1 MRAGLIIA
9 LIPVLLTN
17 LLSAQDDIKIVW
29 DYNNLSFKQFIAAAE
44 EQTGARFYFR
54 DDWVEDLRPEDY
66 PGRES
71 LFELFSEMFKGRL
84 LYFYRNED
92 GDVIITKDFEIGRID
107 FHATEKKFFTIEE
120 YSFEEERQ
128 KIIEN
133 LYIEIGNPAD
143 RNKPGNADISGYI
156 IESDTR
162 ETLSGATVFVEGLST
177 GTVSNQDG
185 FFNLNLPRGAHVIQ
199 FTFVG
204 MKQKRI
210 FVNVYG
216 PGILNVE
223 MNSVL
228 IPLREAVVYARRNTI
243 LQRQESGMVKI
254 DIEAV
259 KFQPTSLGEPDITK
273 SILLIPGVQSV
284 GEGSIGFNVRGGSS
298 DQNLMLLYGAPVYYP
313 SHFFGFF
320 TSVNADII
328 KEFTVYKGGIPSRYG
343 GRISSVIDI
352 NTKEGN
358 RREVTGNT
366 GISPVTTHLLVEGP
380 IRQDIASFVLAG
392 RTTYSNWILGLFDDP
407 ALQNSKAS
415 FYDVNS
421 SISWD
426 LNKKNKLIISSY
438 MSHDAFRLRS
448 DTLYKYDNNIVS
460 ARLRHLFTERHY
472 AIFTLDNSYFSY
484 NLTGSKPVTEA
495 FSLSHRINSADLK
508 ADFSFFQG
516 RHEIRYGAGLTHHS
530 VLPGNHLPQND
541 SSLIIPERIPAERAL
556 EGALYFD
563 ERYSFSDAVFVNAG
577 IRFSTFHSIGPA
589 SVFIYN
595 PELSKQKLSVID
607 TVNFGKGEVISRY
620 AGPEFRFSVNIRTS
634 ENSSLKIN
642 YNHMRQY
649 LHLLSNTISISPTDT
664 WKLSDY
670 YLKPQTGDQYAAGF
684 YKLLA
689 GGRIEASV
697 EVYYKHVKNMVD
709 YKGMAD
715 LVMNDHI
722 EMDLAPVRGKAYGL
736 ELLFKKTAGR
746 SRWDAGYT
754 WARTLLQSTGRYWD
768 ESINSGK
775 WFPANYD
782 KPHNLALT
790 YTFLYSR
797 RLSFSA
803 NFTWSTGRPVTYPL
817 TSYYFGNRLV
827 VQYSERNQFRIPDYA
842 RLDVSCTINGNLR
855 YNKIANPHL
864 IISVY
869 NLLGRDNVYSVY
881 FRNDNNII
889 HGYRLSVFTRAI
901 PSVSYNFD
909 F

>member
-1 MRAGLIIA
+1 MRAGLLIA
-9 LIPVLLTN
+9 SVSVLLTN

-29 DYNNLSFKQFIAAAE
+29 DYNNLSFKQFITAAE

-54 DDWVEDLRPEDY
+54 DEWVEDLRPGDY
-66 PGRES
+66 PGKES
-71 LFELFSEMFKGRL
+71 LFELFSEMFKDRF
-84 LYFYRNED
+84 LYFYRNKD
-92 GDVIITKDFEIGRID
+92 GDVIITKNFKIGQID
-107 FHATEKKFFTIEE
+107 LTATEKKFFTIEE
-120 YSFEEERQ
+120 YSLEEEKQ

-143 RNKPGNADISGYI
+143 RNRPGNVDISGYI

-162 ETLSGATVFVEGLST
+162 ETLSGATVFVESLSK

-185 FFNLNLPRGAHVIQ
+185 FFNLNLPRGAYVIQ

-216 PGILNVE
+216 PGTLNVE

-228 IPLREAVVYARRNTI
+228 IPLREAFVYAWRNTI
-243 LQRQESGMVKI
+243 LQRQESGTVKI
-254 DIEAV
+254 DIETV

-273 SILLIPGVQSV
+273 SILLIPGIQSV
-284 GEGSIGFNVRGGSS
+284 GEGSIGFNIRGGSA

-328 KEFTVYKGGIPSRYG
+328 KEFTIYKGGIPSRYG

-358 RREVTGNT
+358 RREVTGNA
-366 GISPVTTHLLVEGP
+366 GISPVTNHFLVEGP
-380 IRQDIASFVLAG
+380 IKKDIASFVLAG
-392 RTTYSNWILGLFDDP
+392 RTTYSNWVLSLFDDP
-407 ALQNSKAS
+407 ALRNSQAS

-426 LNKKNKLIISSY
+426 LNKKNKLLISSY

-460 ARLRHLFTERHY
+460 ARLRHVFTERHY
-472 AIFTLDNSYFSY
+472 AFFTLDNSYFSY
-484 NLTGSKPVTEA
+484 SLTGDKPVTES
-495 FSLSHRINSADLK
+495 FKLSHCINSADLK

-530 VLPGNHLPQND
+530 VLPGNHLPKND

-577 IRFSTFHSIGPA
+577 IRFSTFHSFGLG

-595 PELSKQKLSVID
+595 PELTKQKSSVTD

-620 AGPEFRFSVNIRTS
+620 TGPELRFSVNIRTS

-649 LHLLSNTISISPTDT
+649 LHLLSNSISISPTDT

-689 GGRIEASV
+689 GGRIEVSV
-697 EVYYKHVKNMVD
+697 EVYYKHIKNMVD

-715 LVMNDHI
+715 LVMNEHI

-736 ELLFKKTAGR
+736 EMLFKKTTGR

-754 WARTLLQSTGRYWD
+754 WSRTLLQSTGRYWD
-768 ESINSGK
+768 ESINGGK

-797 RLSFSA
+797 RLSFSS

-817 TSYYFGNRLV
+817 TSYYFGNKLV
-827 VQYSERNQFRIPDYA
+827 ILYSERNQFRIPDYA

-855 YNKIANPHL
+855 SNKIANPHL

-869 NLLGRDNVYSVY
+869 NLLGRDNVYSVF

-889 HGYRLSVFTRAI
+889 YGYRLSVFDRAI
-901 PSVSYNFD
+901 PSVSFNFD

>member
-1 MRAGLIIA
+1 MKAGSVIA
-9 LIPVLLTN
+9 LFLLLLTKQ
-17 LLSAQDDIKIVW
+17 LSAQEDIIIGW
-29 DYNNLSFKQFIAAAE
+29 DYQNLSFRQFISEAE
-44 EQTGARFYFR
+44 EQTGARFFFR
-54 DDWVEDLRPEDY
+54 DDWVEDLRPGDY
-66 PGRES
+66 PGKES
-71 LFELFSEMFKGRL
+71 LFELFSEMFQGRS

-92 GDVIITKDFEIGRID
+92 GDVIITKDYELGHID
-107 FHATEKKFFTIEE
+107 LSVSEKKFFTIEE
-120 YSFEEERQ
+120 YSIEEEKQ

-143 RNKPGNADISGYI
+143 RNKPGNVDISGYI

-162 ETLSGATVFVEGLST
+162 EALSGTTVMVEDLTT
-177 GTVSNQDG
+177 GTVSNQYG
-185 FFNLNLPRGAHVIQ
+185 FYNISLPRGAHMIQ

-216 PGILNVE
+216 PGTLNVE
-223 MNSVL
+223 MNSAL
-228 IPLREAVVYARRNTI
+228 IPLREAVVYAQRSAI
-243 LQRQESGMVKI
+243 LQRQESGAVKI

-259 KFQPTSLGEPDITK
+259 RFHATSMGEPDITK
-273 SILLIPGVQSV
+273 SILLVPGVASV
-284 GEGSIGFNVRGGSS
+284 GEGSIGFNVRGGSA

-328 KEFTVYKGGIPSRYG
+328 KDFTIYKGGIPSRYG

-358 RREVTGNT
+358 RREVTGNA

-380 IRQDIASFVLAG
+380 LKKDVASFVLAG
-392 RTTYSNWILGLFDDP
+392 RTTYSNWILGLFNDP
-407 ALQNSKAS
+407 ALRKSQAS
-415 FYDVNS
+415 FYDLNT

-426 LNKKNKLIISSY
+426 LNRKNKLFISSY
-438 MSHDAFRLRS
+438 ISHDAFRLNS
-448 DTLYKYDNNIVS
+448 DTLYNYQNNIVS
-460 ARLRHLFTERHY
+460 VRLRHLFSERHY
-472 AIFTLDNSYFSY
+472 AIFTIDNSYFSY
-484 NLTGSKPVTEA
+484 KLTSEGSYNEA
-495 FSLSHRINSADLK
+495 FSLSHHINSADLK

-516 RHEIRYGAGLTHHS
+516 RHEIRYGAGLTYHS
-530 VLPGNHLPQND
+530 VLPGSYLPLND
-541 SSLIIPERIPAERAL
+541 TSLVVPKITPSERAL
-556 EGALYFD
+556 ESAIYFD
-563 ERYSFSDAVFVNAG
+563 ERFSFSDAVSVNAG
-577 IRFSTFHSIGPA
+577 IRFSTFQSFGPGE
-589 SVFIYN
+589 VLVYN
-595 PELSKQKLSVID
+595 PELTKQKSSVTD
-607 TVNFGKGEVISRY
+607 TISYGKGNVISSY
-620 AGPEFRFSVNIRTS
+620 AGPEFRFSLNLRTS
-634 ENSSLKIN
+634 ENSSVKIN

-649 LHLLSNTISISPTDT
+649 LHLLSNTIAISPTDT

-670 YLKPQTGDQYAAGF
+670 YLRPQIGDQFAAGF

-689 GGRIEASV
+689 GGRIEASA
-697 EVYYKHVKNMVD
+697 EVYYKYVRNMVD
-709 YKGMAD
+709 YKGMAE
-715 LVMNDHI
+715 LIMNEHI

-736 ELLFKKTAGR
+736 ELLFKKTSGR

-754 WARTLLQSTGRYWD
+754 WSRTMLQSTGSFWD
-768 ESINSGK
+768 ESINNGN

-797 RLSFSA
+797 RISFSSG
-803 NFTWSTGRPVTYPL
+803 FTWSTGRPVTYPL
-817 TSYYFGNRLV
+817 TSFYFGNRLV

-855 YNKIANPHL
+855 SNKIANPHF
-864 IISVY
+864 IFSVY
-869 NLLGRDNVYSVY
+869 NLLGRDNVYSVF

-889 HGYRLSVFTRAI
+889 YGYRFSVFARAI
-901 PSVSYNFD
+901 PSVSFNFD